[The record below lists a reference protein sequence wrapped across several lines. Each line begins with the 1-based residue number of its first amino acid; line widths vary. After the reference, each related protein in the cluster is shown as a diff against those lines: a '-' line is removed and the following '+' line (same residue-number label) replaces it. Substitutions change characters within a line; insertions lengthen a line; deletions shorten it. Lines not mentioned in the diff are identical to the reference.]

1 MNWQQAVS
9 LTIVAVV
16 AGSFV
21 WGRLRRRKFSF
32 ERATHCGC
40 AAQGQ
45 SGTKSSIV
53 FHARKGERPAVMV
66 RMK

>member
-9 LTIVAVV
+9 LTIVAAV
-16 AGSFV
+16 AGLLL
-21 WGRLRRRKFSF
+21 WGRFRRRKFSF
-32 ERATHCGC
+32 ARDTHCGC
-40 AAQGQ
+40 GAPGQ
-45 SGTKSSIV
+45 AETKSSIV